1 MTEKLLEKIGAVF
14 EELGRATSDGDVKKL
29 HPSTM
34 KDKDINLVLEAPK
47 IN

>member
-14 EELGRATSDGDVKKL
+14 EEHDRATSDRVGKKL

-34 KDKDINLVLEAPK
+34 KDKDINLDPMPK
-47 IN
+47 K